1 MKVTHGP
8 GPVYYKTLDF
18 LQSMK
23 PLKPANVHRL
33 RAAEGWLELGNA
45 AEARGEL
52 AEVSRDQREH
62 PDVLEMSWSLSA
74 READWKACVQTAERL
89 VQQAP
94 ERPGGWIHRSFALH
108 ELEQTEAAFDLLI
121 PVREIFSDHWVI
133 PYNLACYLAQL
144 GRIDDAARE
153 LFAALAI
160 DATEVKKAAAGDLD
174 LEPLRKSIDEFQSE

>member
-1 MKVTHGP
+1 MGRGRSITKRTNFYRH
-8 GPVYYKTLDF
+8 
-18 LQSMK
+18 MK
-23 PLKPANVHRL
+23 PLKPANIHRL

-45 AEARGEL
+45 DDARGEL
-52 AEVSRDQREH
+52 AEVSSDQKEH

-74 READWKACVQTAERL
+74 READWKACVKTAERL

-94 ERPGGWIHRSFALH
+94 ERAGGWIHRSFALH

-153 LFAALAI
+153 LFAALKI
-160 DATEVKKAAAGDLD
+160 DATEVKKAAAGDPD

>member
-1 MKVTHGP
+1 
-8 GPVYYKTLDF
+8 
-18 LQSMK
+18 MK

-133 PYNLACYLAQL
+133 PYNLACYLA
-144 GRIDDAARE
+144 
-153 LFAALAI
+153 
-160 DATEVKKAAAGDLD
+160 
-174 LEPLRKSIDEFQSE
+174 

>member
-1 MKVTHGP
+1 MGRGRSITKQTKF
-8 GPVYYKTLDF
+8 YNR
-18 LQSMK
+18 ME
-23 PLKPANVHRL
+23 PLKTANIHRL

-52 AEVSRDQREH
+52 AEVSREQREH

-89 VQQAP
+89 VEQAP

-153 LFAALAI
+153 LFAALEI
-160 DATEVKKAAAGDLD
+160 DATEVKKAAAGDPD
-174 LEPLRKSIDEFQSE
+174 LEPLRKSIDEYKSE